1 MSFAPILL
9 DIIFVAVA
17 VILILVSAKRGFI
30 ANLIRSARWI
40 LSIVL
45 AYLLGTQVGKLFFD
59 WFIHGAVRGAV
70 YGRVEALYLE
80 AEAAF
85 GAEKVSGLI
94 PKFLLTEEL
103 QARLAAAEGS
113 GLELVNTLTDVITSP
128 IATLLSN
135 LLGYVAV
142 FVLSLIGLWFV
153 VKIVD
158 GLAKKIKLLDRI
170 NTLLGFLWGLV
181 LALML
186 LLMAASVVKL
196 FFGHAPIY
204 LNSFVV
210 RFFGDSFLLQAL
222 RFLDVGGVLLK
233 NLLG

>member
-1 MSFAPILL
+1 MGHIILDL
-9 DIIFVAVA
+9 AFVAVA
-17 VILILVSAKRGFI
+17 AVIILVSAKRGFI

-40 LSIVL
+40 LSIAL
-45 AYLLGTQVGKLFFD
+45 AYLLGTRLGSLFFD
-59 WFIHGAVRGAV
+59 WFMHGAVRDAV

-85 GAEKVSGLI
+85 GVEKVSELI
-94 PKFLLTEEL
+94 PEFLLTEEL

-113 GLELVNTLTDVITSP
+113 GRELVNTLTDVIASP

-135 LLGYVAV
+135 ILGYVAV

-158 GLAKKIKLLDRI
+158 GLTKKIKLLDRI

-186 LLMAASVVKL
+186 LLMAASIVKL

-204 LNSFVV
+204 LDSMVV

-222 RFLDVGGVLLK
+222 RFLDVGGVLLN